1 MNLVVVED
9 NLKFNERISI
19 TINNILKEEKIESK
33 IVRFYEYNKELEK
46 IIHNKEVKIYI
57 LDIEIKGYSGY
68 DIAREIRE
76 SANDWES
83 IIIIASVHNL
93 KEKIISLRL
102 SILTYLLKFDNF
114 DKNLKDTIKTAIN
127 IFKQKGFI
135 DLTDNYKLL
144 SNDIL
149 YIMKEKNSK
158 YCIIK
163 TTAKEIRIRNSL
175 KKLQEEL
182 HLTKYK
188 KHILVNEHYIKEK
201 NNKYIVFKDNTKLY
215 F

>member
-9 NLKFNERISI
+9 NLKFNERISV
-19 TINNILKEEKIESK
+19 TINDILKEEKIESK
-33 IVRFYEYNKELEK
+33 IIKFYEYNKDLEK
-46 IIHNKEVKIYI
+46 LIHNKEVKIYI
-57 LDIEIKGYSGY
+57 LDICIKEYSGY

-114 DKNLKDTIKTAIN
+114 DKNLKDTMKTAIN
-127 IFKQKGFI
+127 IFKQKGVI

-149 YIMKEKNSK
+149 YIMKEKK
-158 YCIIK
+158 
-163 TTAKEIRIRNSL
+163 
-175 KKLQEEL
+175 Q
-182 HLTKYK
+182 
-188 KHILVNEHYIKEK
+188 
-201 NNKYIVFKDNTKLY
+201 
-215 F
+215 

>member
-1 MNLVVVED
+1 MKIVVVED

-33 IVRFYEYNKELEK
+33 IIKFYEHNTELETL
-46 IIHNKEVKIYI
+46 IHNKEVKIYI

-149 YIMKEKNSK
+149 YIIKEKNSK

-163 TTAKEIRIRNSL
+163 TMAKEIRVRNSL

-182 HLTKYK
+182 HLAKYK
-188 KHILVNEHYIKEK
+188 KHILVNEYHIKEK
-201 NNKYIVFKDNTKLY
+201 NNKYIVFKDNSKLY

>member
-1 MNLVVVED
+1 MKIVVVED

-33 IVRFYEYNKELEK
+33 IIKFYEHNTELETL
-46 IIHNKEVKIYI
+46 IHNKEVKIYI

-127 IFKQKGFI
+127 IFKQKGVI

-149 YIMKEKNSK
+149 YIIKEKNSK

-163 TTAKEIRIRNSL
+163 TMAKEIRVRNSL

-182 HLTKYK
+182 HLAKYK
-188 KHILVNEHYIKEK
+188 KHILVNEYHIKEK
-201 NNKYIVFKDNTKLY
+201 NNKYIVFKDNSKLY